1 MQNIEAIL
9 TELGIEVPADKK
21 ENLTK
26 KVAENYITKAE
37 HEKKLGKVE
46 TDRDTWKE
54 KAETA
59 ETTLKGF
66 EGVDL
71 DTMQKELSDWKKK
84 AEDAE
89 KDAQAKLY
97 ERDFA
102 DALKTELEGIK
113 FSSEAAKRAIMAEV
127 KDAGL
132 KLKDDFNPR
141 SHKGSDS
148 NFTQNSISVL
158 FHFYQSFPHIIFPHT
173 ARFRLLIIFCT
184 FFLVRIAQ
192 RFPVCFH
199 FAPKQYPAFYNV
211 CSTDL
216 L

>member
-102 DALKTELEGIK
+102 DALKTEFEGIK

-132 KLKDDFNPR
+132 KLKDGKILGLNDLITQMKEKDASAFVDDEQIKAQQNAAR
-141 SHKGSDS
+141 
-148 NFTQNSISVL
+148 FTQPIGKQNQGGNMTKEQIEAIKDTSERKAAIANNLHL
-158 FHFYQSFPHIIFPHT
+158 FGKT
-173 ARFRLLIIFCT
+173 E
-184 FFLVRIAQ
+184 
-192 RFPVCFH
+192 
-199 FAPKQYPAFYNV
+199 
-211 CSTDL
+211 
-216 L
+216 

>member
-71 DTMQKELSDWKKK
+71 DTMQRELSDWKKK

-102 DALKTELEGIK
+102 DALKTEIDGIK

-132 KLKDDFNPR
+132 KLKDGKILGLNDLIAQMKEKDASAFVDDEQIKAQQNAAR
-141 SHKGSDS
+141 
-148 NFTQNSISVL
+148 FTQPIGKQNQGGNMTKEQIEAIKDTSERQAAIANNLHL
-158 FHFYQSFPHIIFPHT
+158 FGKT
-173 ARFRLLIIFCT
+173 E
-184 FFLVRIAQ
+184 
-192 RFPVCFH
+192 
-199 FAPKQYPAFYNV
+199 
-211 CSTDL
+211 
-216 L
+216 